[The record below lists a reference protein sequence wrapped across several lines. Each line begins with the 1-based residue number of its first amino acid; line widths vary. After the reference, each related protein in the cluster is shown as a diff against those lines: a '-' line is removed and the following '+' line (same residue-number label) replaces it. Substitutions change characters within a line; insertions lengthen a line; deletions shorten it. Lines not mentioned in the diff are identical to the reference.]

1 MDTDQPPHEITTDEA
16 IAELIRLRE
25 IDAQDRARLEGE
37 LRQEIAGLWLRVNQ
51 ARRPAPWILRIFN

>member
-1 MDTDQPPHEITTDEA
+1 MGTDQPPPEITTEEV

-25 IDAQDRARLEGE
+25 LDAQDQARVEGE

-51 ARRPAPWILRIFN
+51 ARRATPWIFRIFN